1 VQEADK
7 VPARDISD
15 GRSHRGRTLGVD
27 VGGTKVLGVA
37 LDSSGVVVCQ
47 ARAATPLSHHQLQ
60 GNGLQGN
67 GLQGNGVE
75 SRAEEPSGQ
84 AEPASPP
91 GTNRVVAAISE
102 VVGQLVA
109 GTGSEPG
116 DGHGLSLGVGVPGLV
131 DDDGTMH
138 FAPNLPAGAGVDF
151 KASLTAATGVTNIVI
166 DNDAT
171 CAAVGEWLLGAAAGA
186 SDALMITLGTGI
198 GAGIIAGGAVLRGT
212 NGYAGEAGHM
222 VVDPSG
228 PLCSCGR
235 RGCWERYASGSGLAR
250 LAREAATAGRLGAVM
265 ALARGDAESVRGEHV
280 TEAAAAGDPGAL
292 EVMAE
297 LGWWIALGLA
307 NLTALLDPAVVVIGG
322 GLVGAGELL
331 LEPTRSAYAE
341 ILYAGGQRP
350 PVSIVP
356 AGLGELAGAVGAA
369 LMARADS
376 RTGVIPTFE

>member
-1 VQEADK
+1 VPDADD
-7 VPARDISD
+7 VPARNESA
-15 GRSHRGRTLGVD
+15 GASRSGLTLGVD

-37 LDSSGVVVCQ
+37 VDPSGAVVCQ
-47 ARAATPLSHHQLQ
+47 ARAATPISHHHVR
-60 GNGLQGN
+60 GDGA
-67 GLQGNGVE
+67 E
-75 SRAEEPSGQ
+75 AASTSRLIE
-84 AEPASPP
+84 
-91 GTNRVVAAISE
+91 AIAD
-102 VVGQLVA
+102 VVGHLMA
-109 GTGSEPG
+109 GTGSDPG
-116 DGHGLSLGVGVPGLV
+116 LRTAPSLGVGIPGLV

-138 FAPNLPAGAGVDF
+138 YAPNLPAGSGVDF
-151 KASLTAATGVTNIVI
+151 KARVSAATGAPRIVI

-171 CAAVGEWLLGAAAGA
+171 CAALAEWLLGAARGA
-186 SDALMITLGTGI
+186 SDAIVITLGTGI
-198 GAGIIAGGAVLRGT
+198 GAGIIAGGEVLRGA

-222 VVDPSG
+222 VVDLSG

-297 LGWWIALGLA
+297 LGWWTALGLA
-307 NLTALLDPAVVVIGG
+307 NLTAILDPSLIVIGG
-322 GLVGAGELL
+322 GLVEAGELL

-341 ILYAGGQRP
+341 IMYAGGDRP

-356 AGLGELAGAVGAA
+356 AALGEFAGAVGAA
-369 LMARADS
+369 LMARAES
-376 RTGVIPTFE
+376 RSGAKDLCA

>member
-1 VQEADK
+1 M
-7 VPARDISD
+7 
-15 GRSHRGRTLGVD
+15 
-27 VGGTKVLGVA
+27 LGVA
-37 LDSSGVVVCQ
+37 VDSSGSVVCQ
-47 ARAATPLSHHQLQ
+47 ARAATPLSHHHDP
-60 GNGLQGN
+60 G
-67 GLQGNGVE
+67 E
-75 SRAEEPSGQ
+75 DSSTRSD
-84 AEPASPP
+84 
-91 GTNRVVAAISE
+91 GTNRLIAAIAE
-102 VVGQLVA
+102 VVGHLMA

-116 DGHGLSLGVGVPGLV
+116 TDAMPSLGVGVPGLV

-151 KASLTAATGVTNIVI
+151 KAGVSAATGIRKIVI

-171 CAAVGEWLLGAAAGA
+171 CAALGEWLLGAAQGA
-186 SDALMITLGTGI
+186 SDAVVITLGTGI
-198 GAGIIAGGAVLRGT
+198 GAGIIAGGEVLRGV

-307 NLTALLDPAVVVIGG
+307 NLTALLDPSVVVIGG
-322 GLVGAGELL
+322 GLVEAGGLL
-331 LEPTRSAYAE
+331 LEPTRAAYSE
-341 ILYAGGQRP
+341 ILYAGGDRP

-356 AGLGELAGAVGAA
+356 AALGELAGAVGAA

-376 RTGVIPTFE
+376 RKGAIDLCT

>member
-1 VQEADK
+1 
-7 VPARDISD
+7 
-15 GRSHRGRTLGVD
+15 
-27 VGGTKVLGVA
+27 
-37 LDSSGVVVCQ
+37 
-47 ARAATPLSHHQLQ
+47 
-60 GNGLQGN
+60 
-67 GLQGNGVE
+67 
-75 SRAEEPSGQ
+75 
-84 AEPASPP
+84 
-91 GTNRVVAAISE
+91 
-102 VVGQLVA
+102 
-109 GTGSEPG
+109 
-116 DGHGLSLGVGVPGLV
+116 
-131 DDDGTMH
+131 
-138 FAPNLPAGAGVDF
+138 
-151 KASLTAATGVTNIVI
+151 
-166 DNDAT
+166 
-171 CAAVGEWLLGAAAGA
+171 
-186 SDALMITLGTGI
+186 
-198 GAGIIAGGAVLRGT
+198 
-212 NGYAGEAGHM
+212 
-222 VVDPSG
+222 
-228 PLCSCGR
+228 
-235 RGCWERYASGSGLAR
+235 
-250 LAREAATAGRLGAVM
+250 M